1 MENLFAP
8 LRGVRAQLEYRRP
21 VRSLKAKLAHAGAR
35 RLQVG
40 EGQLEAQSGI
50 FAAKKHLGSF
60 QQRLAPRLL
69 LPKLHNANYF
79 IPHKIPRKLSRKIP
93 RRIPAKYLA
102 NLPKNLRQITRRAKC
117 KFSLTSPLQPLPT
130 I

>member
-21 VRSLKAKLAHAGAR
+21 VRSLKAKLALAGAR

-60 QQRLAPRLL
+60 QQRLATSLL
-69 LPKLHNANYF
+69 LPKLHNANRF
-79 IPHKIPRKLSRKIP
+79 IPHKIPRKISRKIFCKIP
-93 RRIPAKYLA
+93 TEVPAKYPA
-102 NLPKNLRQITRRAKC
+102 Q
-117 KFSLTSPLQPLPT
+117 SPAILV
-130 I
+130 

>member
-1 MENLFAP
+1 MQNLFAP

-21 VRSLKAKLAHAGAR
+21 VRSLKAKLALAGAR

-79 IPHKIPRKLSRKIP
+79 IPHKIP
-93 RRIPAKYLA
+93 AKYLA

-130 I
+130 IVS